1 MPLEDMQKPSET
13 EDSRKQ
19 LKVEEK
25 LLKNEQ
31 MCLSNGFDIFECPP
45 PKTEN
50 ELLQMFYRQ
59 QEEIRRLRELVNQR
73 DVQIKQL
80 ELELRNLCMDTG
92 SY

>member
-1 MPLEDMQKPSET
+1 MNSLPQFLEPEPLMKTTDLSQHQGRGGTMPLEDMEKTSEI

-25 LLKNEQ
+25 FLKKEK

-50 ELLQMFYRQ
+50 E
-59 QEEIRRLRELVNQR
+59 V
-73 DVQIKQL
+73 
-80 ELELRNLCMDTG
+80 
-92 SY
+92 